1 MRKTIPLALF
11 VMGVGLVVLRAQD
24 SDFQTGKIVVV
35 EKVAS
40 GTTSGGSDASTQLT
54 HQRYKLEVQLNGTV
68 YTCRVDVH
76 RDMDLEWAQGK
87 DVPIPVKGK
96 VLDVKRANGKIVHL
110 NILSSKAG

>member
-1 MRKTIPLALF
+1 MRKAIPLALF
-11 VMGVGLVVLRAQD
+11 VIAVGLVVLRAQD

-40 GTTSGGSDASTQLT
+40 GTTGGGSDASTQQN
-54 HQRYKLEVQLNGTV
+54 HQRYKLDVQLNGTV

-76 RDMDLEWAQGK
+76 QDMDLEWAQGK
-87 DVPIPVKGK
+87 DVPVRVKGK